1 MVWIILTMG
10 VILTIGGLIKLGER
24 ANIQE
29 IQNNIA
35 KIEDFKRRE
44 GYTTDEME
52 KVLVES
58 REYLKSLNIK

>member
-1 MVWIILTMG
+1 MVWFILSVG
-10 VILTIGGLIKLGER
+10 FILTIAGLIKLGER

-29 IQNNIA
+29 IKNNIA

-52 KVLVES
+52 KVLKES
-58 REYLKSLNIK
+58 KDFLSKHS

>member
-1 MVWIILTMG
+1 MVWFILSVG
-10 VILTIGGLIKLGER
+10 VILTIAGLIKLGER

-29 IQNNIA
+29 IKNNIA

-52 KVLVES
+52 KVLKES
-58 REYLKSLNIK
+58 KDFLSKHS